1 MHNGRLDL
9 ASVLVVLA
17 LWAVPTLQSWFVVG
31 LSGDRALFT
40 YPFVI
45 FLSGLLL
52 GPRGAIAFTVLTI
65 LGLWG
70 AYAAERAGEVPLV
83 LEPISAQSL
92 ATMFGVLVI
101 TGVLTRYA
109 VINTANALVRA
120 RQNAEAQAE
129 ANRRLQVMQSSLES
143 RVEERTEA
151 LAHRSR
157 LLQAGAEVGRLAAS
171 MRVTEE
177 LLSEV
182 AANVRR
188 RFDYYVVN
196 VFLLDRSGEH
206 AVLRE
211 TSSEETPLPGGY
223 QVEIQA
229 STVIGQVVRER
240 SARVALA
247 PNIPRTVFGIG
258 EERIS
263 GHAPLL
269 QSTDLEIVLPLIVG
283 DRVIGVLDLHTAEHG
298 DFDIDDLEP
307 LQIMADQIAVAI
319 ENANLIAESEA
330 ALAAERRFYQQQ
342 SRESWMDFLR
352 GGFVPGFQYVNRA
365 IEPIGDDWLPEM
377 QEVMARDDRVVQP
390 PRDDGEKG
398 AVVAAPIRVRGETI
412 GVLDLRKDAE
422 SGPWTSQEIE
432 LLETLTNQLET
443 ALENARLY
451 QDTQKRALR
460 EQLTRRITDRIRS
473 SLTVEDAMRRA
484 VEELAR
490 IAGASELVARVGT
503 ERSLLERTRSAD
515 QGDGHE

>member
-1 MHNGRLDL
+1 
-9 ASVLVVLA
+9 
-17 LWAVPTLQSWFVVG
+17 
-31 LSGDRALFT
+31 
-40 YPFVI
+40 
-45 FLSGLLL
+45 
-52 GPRGAIAFTVLTI
+52 
-65 LGLWG
+65 
-70 AYAAERAGEVPLV
+70 
-83 LEPISAQSL
+83 
-92 ATMFGVLVI
+92 
-101 TGVLTRYA
+101 
-109 VINTANALVRA
+109 
-120 RQNAEAQAE
+120 
-129 ANRRLQVMQSSLES
+129 
-143 RVEERTEA
+143 
-151 LAHRSR
+151 
-157 LLQAGAEVGRLAAS
+157 
-171 MRVTEE
+171 
-177 LLSEV
+177 
-182 AANVRR
+182 
-188 RFDYYVVN
+188 
-196 VFLLDRSGEH
+196 
-206 AVLRE
+206 
-211 TSSEETPLPGGY
+211 
-223 QVEIQA
+223 
-229 STVIGQVVRER
+229 
-240 SARVALA
+240 
-247 PNIPRTVFGIG
+247 
-258 EERIS
+258 
-263 GHAPLL
+263 
-269 QSTDLEIVLPLIVG
+269 VLPLIVG

-330 ALAAERRFYQQQ
+330 ALVAERRFYQQQ

-422 SGPWTSQEIE
+422 SGPWTSREIE